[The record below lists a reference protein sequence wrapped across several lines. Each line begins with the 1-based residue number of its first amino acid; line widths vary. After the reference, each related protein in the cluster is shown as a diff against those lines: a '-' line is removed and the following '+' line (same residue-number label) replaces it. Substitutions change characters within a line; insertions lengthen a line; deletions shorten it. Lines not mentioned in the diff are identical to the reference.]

1 MSGPGKIE
9 LRERSTLLDRVGI
22 ARALK
27 RMAYEIAEKAGPE
40 PYLVG
45 IRTGGAFLA
54 NRLAEILKSDA
65 TGDTRVHPSL
75 GAVDI
80 TLYRDDVFRGML
92 KPEIGPTELE
102 DSIEG
107 RTVVLVDDVLFTGR
121 TVRAAMDVLVDYGR
135 PRAISLA
142 VLIDRGC
149 RELPIAPDIVGLS
162 NPVDRNHT
170 ISVLL
175 TEDGGEDRVVLLERV
190 TGDRA

>member
-1 MSGPGKIE
+1 MGGPGKIE
-9 LRERSTLLDRVGI
+9 LREKTTLLDRVGI

-27 RMAYEIAEKAGPE
+27 RMAIEIAEKVGPE

-45 IRTGGAFLA
+45 IRTGGAHLA
-54 NRLAEILKSDA
+54 NRLAEIMREDA
-65 TGDTRVHPSL
+65 TGGTRVKPSV

-107 RTVVLVDDVLFTGR
+107 RAVVLVDDVLYTGR

-149 RELPIAPDIVGLS
+149 RELPIAPDVVGLS
-162 NPVDRNHT
+162 NPVDRNHSV
-170 ISVLL
+170 SVLL
-175 TEDGGEDRVVLLERV
+175 SEDGAEDRVALLERV
-190 TGDRA
+190 SGGKA